1 MIFRSTC
8 KDLCSIPNTNG
19 WSFLQLYSDSPN
31 NQISWCCD
39 TPKKQPKKAI
49 HTISE
54 LNWIKCRQEKLHP
67 FLFTFILKIYAKFKR
82 KIWVERKLSL
92 PERNMNISGFNI
104 IIHRDRHTHTHTH
117 RNLVCSS
124 SGTLRLVKVSF
135 HWGGHTKNPFFLRK
149 RFVQTIFSHKVCVC
163 TYINCCQCVGVCMY
177 VYVMYVYVCVCVGV
191 HLCGSVYK
199 CVCPVAI
206 SGSAPFSTFP
216 GNLFPWRFVYGYK
229 ELPESEARDYSRH
242 SLTTTAKFNWIFYL
256 LSIFTTQILA
266 NLHLKYLI

>member
-1 MIFRSTC
+1 V
-8 KDLCSIPNTNG
+8 L
-19 WSFLQLYSDSPN
+19 WY
-31 NQISWCCD
+31 
-39 TPKKQPKKAI
+39 PKKQPKKAI

-104 IIHRDRHTHTHTH
+104 IIHRDRHTHTEKFGLFII
-117 RNLVCSS
+117 RNFTVGKSFISLRRPHKKSLFSWQKICANNFQPQSVC
-124 SGTLRLVKVSF
+124 L
-135 HWGGHTKNPFFLRK
+135 H
-149 RFVQTIFSHKVCVC
+149 IHKLLPMCGC
-163 TYINCCQCVGVCMY
+163 L
-177 VYVMYVYVCVCVGV
+177 YVCICHVCICMCVGV

-242 SLTTTAKFNWIFYL
+242 SLSTTAKFVRIFYL
-256 LSIFTTQILA
+256 LSIFTT
-266 NLHLKYLI
+266 

>member
-1 MIFRSTC
+1 
-8 KDLCSIPNTNG
+8 
-19 WSFLQLYSDSPN
+19 
-31 NQISWCCD
+31 
-39 TPKKQPKKAI
+39 
-49 HTISE
+49 
-54 LNWIKCRQEKLHP
+54 
-67 FLFTFILKIYAKFKR
+67 
-82 KIWVERKLSL
+82 
-92 PERNMNISGFNI
+92 
-104 IIHRDRHTHTHTH
+104 
-117 RNLVCSS
+117 
-124 SGTLRLVKVSF
+124 
-135 HWGGHTKNPFFLRK
+135 
-149 RFVQTIFSHKVCVC
+149 VCVC

-266 NLHLKYLI
+266 NLHLNYLLYSLGLFRTFSAWVSPGGIPKKRDSLLVAGKILKCRADKFNLFSPTKCFFQRGG

>member
-1 MIFRSTC
+1 V
-8 KDLCSIPNTNG
+8 L
-19 WSFLQLYSDSPN
+19 WY
-31 NQISWCCD
+31 
-39 TPKKQPKKAI
+39 PKKQPKKAI
-49 HTISE
+49 HTITE

-177 VYVMYVYVCVCVGV
+177 VYVMYVYICVCGCALVWECLQMCLPCSYFRIRSFF
-191 HLCGSVYK
+191 HFSRE
-199 CVCPVAI
+199 
-206 SGSAPFSTFP
+206 PFPLTFCLRLQRAAWKWSQ
-216 GNLFPWRFVYGYK
+216 GL
-229 ELPESEARDYSRH
+229 
-242 SLTTTAKFNWIFYL
+242 
-256 LSIFTTQILA
+256 Q
-266 NLHLKYLI
+266 